1 MRTRNVFTSVLT
13 LLMWMNLQIGSVF
26 LSVGDAVAQE
36 KNRKP
41 LVAVLDLHVTGG
53 VLKSEAQ
60 ALSDRLRSEM
70 QSLKFDLIERS
81 QMTALLTEQDFSLSD
96 LTEDN
101 ATKAGRL
108 LSAEQIAIGT
118 IGKVGRTY
126 TVDVRLIDV
135 ATGKVVNSSKQDYTG
150 PTDGLVQVMR
160 NIARIFA
167 GLEPLKVR
175 LASNAKW
182 WIIGGVLA
190 AGGGAAAYLLL
201 GDKGSSGPSAF
212 SGPPSLP

>member
-1 MRTRNVFTSVLT
+1 MRPKNVFMRILT
-13 LLMWMNLQIGSVF
+13 LLTWVNLQVGSMF
-26 LSVGDAVAQE
+26 LSIDRASAQE
-36 KNRKP
+36 KPHKP

-70 QSLKFDLIERS
+70 QSLKFELIERS
-81 QMTALLTEQDFSLSD
+81 QMTALLSEQDFSMSD
-96 LTEDN
+96 LSEDN

-108 LSAEQIAIGT
+108 LSAEQITVGT

-167 GLEPLKVR
+167 GLEPLKIR
-175 LASNAKW
+175 IASNTKW
-182 WIIGGVLA
+182 WVMGILA
-190 AGGGAAAYLLL
+190 AGGGAAAYFLL
-201 GDKGSSGPSAF
+201 GDKGSGGPSAF
-212 SGPPSLP
+212 SDPPSLP

>member
-1 MRTRNVFTSVLT
+1 MRTKIISIGFLAMCGAWGVLS
-13 LLMWMNLQIGSVF
+13 LHGQQRS
-26 LSVGDAVAQE
+26 S
-36 KNRKP
+36 KP
-41 LVAVLDLHVTGG
+41 LVAVLDLQVTGG

-81 QMTALLTEQDFSLSD
+81 QMNALLVEQEFAMSELS
-96 LTEDN
+96 EES
-101 ATKAGRL
+101 ASKAGKL
-108 LSAEQIAIGT
+108 LSAEQVAVGT

-135 ATGKVVNSSKQDYTG
+135 ATGKVVNSSKQDYAG

-167 GLEPLKVR
+167 GLEPQKIRVG
-175 LASNAKW
+175 SNLHW
-182 WIIGGVLA
+182 WIAGGVA
-190 AGGGAAAYLLL
+190 VGGGAAAYFLLNK
-201 GDKGSSGPSAF
+201 KGSGTPSF

>member
-1 MRTRNVFTSVLT
+1 MKRSTSSAISIMTFLA
-13 LLMWMNLQIGSVF
+13 WFNLQVGAVF
-26 LSVGDAVAQE
+26 LSTASTVAQE
-36 KNRKP
+36 RIRQP
-41 LVAVLDLHVTGG
+41 LVAVLDLQVTGG

-81 QMTALLTEQDFSLSD
+81 QMNALLVEQEFSLSE
-96 LTEDN
+96 LSEDN
-101 ATKAGRL
+101 ATKAGQL

-167 GLEPLKVR
+167 GLQPLKVK
-175 LASNAKW
+175 LGNSAMW
-182 WIIGGVLA
+182 WVISGVVA
-190 AGGGAAAYLLL
+190 VGGGAAYFLLK
-201 GDKGSSGPSAF
+201 DKGSSGPAAF
-212 SGPPSLP
+212 AEPPSLP

>member
-1 MRTRNVFTSVLT
+1 MRPKNVFMSMLT
-13 LLMWMNLQIGSVF
+13 LLTWVNLQVGSMF
-26 LSVGDAVAQE
+26 LSIDRASAQE
-36 KNRKP
+36 KSHKP
-41 LVAVLDLHVTGG
+41 LVAVLDLQVTGG

-70 QSLKFDLIERS
+70 QSLKFELIERS
-81 QMTALLTEQDFSLSD
+81 QMTALLSEQDFSMSD
-96 LTEDN
+96 LSEDN

-108 LSAEQIAIGT
+108 LSAEQIALGT

-135 ATGKVVNSSKQDYTG
+135 TTGKVVNSSKQDYTG

-167 GLEPLKVR
+167 GLEPLKIR
-175 LASNAKW
+175 IASNTKW
-182 WIIGGVLA
+182 WILGGLLA
-190 AGGGAAAYLLL
+190 AGGGAAAYFLL
-201 GDKGSSGPSAF
+201 GDKGSSGPAAF
-212 SGPPSLP
+212 SEPPSLP